1 MHNIAPFA
9 PKIIERTT
17 TRTVIYDTL
26 EDYRRNRLTY
36 LTSHNAHVK
45 CVICEKTFRDA
56 KSAGEQPCTTLRQLP
71 DFTFNRH
78 RARDNGTLFGF
89 ARWKT
94 KTVIETRH
102 AHALREVAVVTNELG
117 DDIGYHDIDKRQR
130 EAYLRGSGRTDFRPT
145 MEQFLASSWCS
156 PLLRGQLPAERDKA
170 EANDWCVRYRHYPR
184 HMLEG
189 SSWRC
194 MRTTQERRMVDAC
207 QVDEFSP
214 AIRGKRSKRNLPTQ
228 LDDFYPHR
236 DRTWKR
242 RKVKKQ
248 WMVNLG

>member
-56 KSAGEQPCTTLRQLP
+56 KSAGEQPCTTVRQLP

-102 AHALREVAVVTNELG
+102 A
-117 DDIGYHDIDKRQR
+117 
-130 EAYLRGSGRTDFRPT
+130 
-145 MEQFLASSWCS
+145 
-156 PLLRGQLPAERDKA
+156 
-170 EANDWCVRYRHYPR
+170 
-184 HMLEG
+184 
-189 SSWRC
+189 
-194 MRTTQERRMVDAC
+194 
-207 QVDEFSP
+207 
-214 AIRGKRSKRNLPTQ
+214 RS
-228 LDDFYPHR
+228 
-236 DRTWKR
+236 
-242 RKVKKQ
+242 
-248 WMVNLG
+248 